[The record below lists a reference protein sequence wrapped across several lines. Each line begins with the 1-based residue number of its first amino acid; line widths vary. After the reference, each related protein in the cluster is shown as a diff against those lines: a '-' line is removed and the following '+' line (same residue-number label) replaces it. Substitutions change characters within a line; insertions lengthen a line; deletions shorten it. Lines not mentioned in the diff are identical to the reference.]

1 MTTRTPIK
9 KGSKYNA
16 KETVVDCIRFP
27 SIAESRHY
35 LRLRDLVKEGEII
48 DLRVASSY
56 RGSGSK
62 AKRIEDGLEFPF
74 IHNGVNLGS
83 YICDFRCELPDG
95 MVIIVDCKG
104 VRTPIYSLKRRM
116 MKAFYGIDI
125 SEVFGNGKSGKAR
138 TNRKARKP
146 SKGQE
151 G

>member
-16 KETVVDCIRFP
+16 KETVVDGIRFP

-74 IHNGVNLGS
+74 I
-83 YICDFRCELPDG
+83 
-95 MVIIVDCKG
+95 KG